1 MPRFYEEVNLGG
13 DVGPKV
19 EVISDKAV
27 VDFISVWDPG
37 LGPSR
42 FTSEEVAKAEGLSR
56 PIVPGIMTMSLLSQ
70 LLTTWAGPLT
80 LTSLDVIF
88 RQPVPHNQ
96 SLKLHG
102 VITDMNKTGNK
113 GVLEVD
119 VYVDTSEG
127 NRLIV
132 GKATLSLPLRN
143 S

>member
-1 MPRFYEEVNLGG
+1 
-13 DVGPKV
+13 
-19 EVISDKAV
+19 
-27 VDFISVWDPG
+27 
-37 LGPSR
+37 
-42 FTSEEVAKAEGLSR
+42 
-56 PIVPGIMTMSLLSQ
+56 MSLLSQ